1 MRAVCH
7 SQSMKTNVIKVRV
20 EWSWNQVP
28 APSTCPLP
36 LPSVPVPA
44 LGSHC
49 KAEAPL
55 HVLSGSGLDSISWAW
70 FQQLQISRGPSSS
83 GTPTCLPKQKQ
94 SAQTF
99 FQNKISAGVGVAGG
113 GGVPTARPKGPRGAH
128 WNQKGPVWEQKGAQT
143 DRPGGNHRVSR
154 LK

>member
-1 MRAVCH
+1 MRAVGH

-99 FQNKISAGVGVAGG
+99 FQNKTSAGVGVAGG
-113 GGVPTARPKGPRGAH
+113 EFPQPAPRGLGVPTGTKKARFGSKKGPR
-128 WNQKGPVWEQKGAQT
+128 QT
-143 DRPGGNHRVSR
+143 GQAATTEYQD
-154 LK
+154 